1 MLQSKHLLIVLP
13 KNLGTTM
20 RVKVGILKVVI
31 TSNITLVSYYLWCH
45 LQIISLSL
53 KLNTHTEHDV
63 VDKRQYDQLFT
74 FHIMQK
80 SLKDVVFP
88 ENKGFFCASLD
99 KSVC

>member
-1 MLQSKHLLIVLP
+1 M
-13 KNLGTTM
+13 T
-20 RVKVGILKVVI
+20 VKVGILKVVI

-63 VDKRQYDQLFT
+63 VDKRQCDQLFT

-80 SLKDVVFP
+80 SLGGCCLP
-88 ENKGFFCASLD
+88 
-99 KSVC
+99 

>member
-1 MLQSKHLLIVLP
+1 
-13 KNLGTTM
+13 M

-53 KLNTHTEHDV
+53 KLNTHMEHDV
-63 VDKRQYDQLFT
+63 VDKRQCDQLFT

-80 SLKDVVFP
+80 SVGGCFLP
-88 ENKGFFCASLD
+88 
-99 KSVC
+99 